1 MFSTLA
7 RGYNSLQASAQ
18 PQSAASTIDRL
29 CDRLLNQSHPDERR
43 AALLSLKGLSRDWKA
58 EVGSRALP
66 ILLGVL
72 EDDAKEDVETAKA
85 VVETLSLLCEVEEV
99 DGRPVRDDSGLRN
112 TDSFLSTPTPLHTLL
127 TLLTPSHFYLRFF
140 SLQLLGILLNNRS
153 SQVQQYVLTSPGGIG
168 RLVETLDDSR
178 EIIRNESL
186 LLIISLT
193 TSNAE
198 IQKLLAFEGAFDKL
212 FSIVRNEGGIGSGGI
227 VVQDCLAA
235 IAGLLRWNVSNQNY
249 FRETSCIPILAPLLL
264 FPRPQ
269 TLNAASL
276 ASFAFQSWSEQKVI
290 NAGLVISLV
299 RMLVGGAGSGKAT
312 NQKMLEK
319 TGLTRCLIELSLA
332 SNAPTV
338 IKSQALHALADILRV
353 STPNQELLTSL
364 IVTPLIPPSA
374 PPPSSA
380 VSPSARASLEG
391 HHDEYGHYIEPQGGA
406 SEPGSHRHSLDD
418 AMASSHHS
426 SSQNAY
432 DSIGTP
438 RSGGGGG
445 GGASGLAGPSST
457 KWRRGHAVPAVVA
470 VVSLA
475 VEGDGASAAT
485 ARDGLRLRAA
495 AASLFESYVAS
506 STETQLGILST
517 MSAPQPEELP
527 GPDGTPGPRT
537 QSAGSILLHALR
549 TFPTATRNEPFD
561 SYRPFFACLLFSHL
575 LLHSEVSK
583 SFARRIYF
591 QGDETEPGGQGDE
604 DDRASLVAVLVGNLM
619 MAQRE
624 QAHSQNAG
632 LGPDRML
639 EWSRVMVGYLT
650 TLAVWLWESPGT
662 VKEFLSEGSNLQV
675 LIQPITQAAGVDS
688 IVQGLCAF
696 VLGICYE
703 YNREPGPITRETL
716 HPILQSRVG
725 PDQFV
730 SRILRLREDP
740 RFRTVGPNVLELSDD
755 DDAHLDDVSEEDG
768 LWFDF
773 TFVEFLKTNYIAV
786 QRAILVEPNATTS
799 MRTSIDASST
809 SDLVTA
815 LRSSLSDQ
823 AKELDEMRDLVQQLQ
838 AEREEERIAFQ
849 AEVASLSDTISS
861 LASQV
866 AAARTTK
873 EDLEREQED
882 LLVLLEDLSVKR
894 RNDKKRMRIALMDV
908 SEDEEG
914 DEPEDDDGHAQ
925 GGGAPAFEGDFENGL
940 TAAHIAGV
948 HDANGR
954 LDGASAALYDPAR
967 YAEHAHGQAARL
979 DGIDGDFGDRKSND
993 DPEATEKDPYAR
1005 PAQYRGGEYD
1015 DGGAL
1020 FEGEA
1025 TDGPTD
1031 WTPQGY
1037 QYDSGQHTRNQSLT

>member
-7 RGYNSLQASAQ
+7 RGYNSLQQSAA
-18 PQSAASTIDRL
+18 PQSAASTIDKL
-29 CDRLLNQSHPDERR
+29 CDRLLNQESIDERK
-43 AALLSLKGLSRDWKA
+43 AALLGLKGLSRDWKS

-72 EDDAKEDVETAKA
+72 EDDAAQDVETAKA

-112 TDSFLSTPTPLHTLL
+112 TDSFLSTPSPLHKLL
-127 TLLTPSHFYLRFF
+127 TLLTPTHFYLRFF

-153 SQVQQYVLTSPGGIG
+153 KEVQGYVLTSPGGIG

-193 TSNAE
+193 TANAE

-249 FRETSCIPILAPLLL
+249 FRETSCIPLLAPLLL
-264 FPRPQ
+264 FPRANA
-269 TLNAASL
+269 LNSHSL
-276 ASFAFQSWSEQKVI
+276 STFAFQSWSEQKTI

-299 RMLVGGAGSGKAT
+299 RMLVGGLGSGKMM
-312 NQKMLEK
+312 NQKAL
-319 TGLTRCLIELSLA
+319 LTSGVSRCLIELGLA
-332 SNAPTV
+332 SNAPV
-338 IKSQALHALADILRV
+338 VVKSQALHALADILKL
-353 STPNQELLTSL
+353 SPPNQELLTSL
-364 IVTPLIPPSA
+364 IVTPLIPPRPA
-374 PPPSSA
+374 TAVFSS
-380 VSPSARASLEG
+380 SL
-391 HHDEYGHYIEPQGGA
+391 QGGA
-406 SEPGSHRHSLDD
+406 FPEEYDQQGGEV
-418 AMASSHHS
+418 
-426 SSQNAY
+426 Y
-432 DSIGTP
+432 DSP
-438 RSGGGGG
+438 RNGGGGG
-445 GGASGLAGPSST
+445 RRSQDDPLSNSAHSQQYRHDEHGQYSGRGPEGEYDDDERDGQGGGDFSRPSPRSNGGST
-457 KWRRGHAVPAVVA
+457 KWKKGTPVPAVVA

-475 VEGDGASAAT
+475 VNGDGVSV
-485 ARDGLRLRAA
+485 AREGLRIRAA
-495 AASLFESYVAS
+495 AANLFQNYVAG

-517 MSAPQPEELP
+517 MSAPQPDELP
-527 GPDGTPGPRT
+527 GPDGLPGQRT

-549 TFPTATRNEPFD
+549 VFPSPTRNEPFD
-561 SYRPFFACLLFSHL
+561 SYPSFFASLLFSHL
-575 LLHSEVSK
+575 LLHSETSK
-583 SFARRIYF
+583 SYARRIYF
-591 QGDETEPGGQGDE
+591 AGSDTEPGGEGDE
-604 DDRASLVAVLVGNLM
+604 DERTSLVAILVGNLM

-624 QAHSQNAG
+624 QAMSQNQG
-632 LGPDRML
+632 LGQERMM

-650 TLAVWLWESPGT
+650 ALATWLWESPGT

-675 LIQPITQAAGVDS
+675 LIQPITQASGVDS
-688 IVQGLCAF
+688 LVQGLCTF

-755 DDAHLDDVSEEDG
+755 DDAHLDDVGEEGG

-786 QRAILVEPNATTS
+786 QRAILVDPQATSS

-815 LRSSLSDQ
+815 LRASLSDQ
-823 AKELDEMRDLVQQLQ
+823 AKELEDMRELVHQLQ
-838 AEREEERIAFQ
+838 AEREEERLAFQ
-849 AEVASLSDTISS
+849 HEVVSLSDTISK
-861 LASQV
+861 LAGQV
-866 AAARTTK
+866 SAARGEK
-873 EDLEREQED
+873 EEMDREQED
-882 LLVLLEDLSVKR
+882 LLVLLEDLSIKR
-894 RNDKKRMRIALMDV
+894 KKDKKRMRIALMDV

-914 DEPEDDDGHAQ
+914 DEDEEEEEEEPRGEGDGGQEIYEQPNAEQYEAAAQPKPLPTHRGFENGYEDDGH
-925 GGGAPAFEGDFENGL
+925 GGEEDLVYGEE
-940 TAAHIAGV
+940 
-948 HDANGR
+948 
-954 LDGASAALYDPAR
+954 SAV
-967 YAEHAHGQAARL
+967 
-979 DGIDGDFGDRKSND
+979 F
-993 DPEATEKDPYAR
+993 
-1005 PAQYRGGEYD
+1005 RGGEYD
-1015 DGGAL
+1015 AQP
-1020 FEGEA
+1020 FEGAA
-1025 TDGPTD
+1025 TEGPTG
-1031 WTPQGY
+1031 WTPDGY
-1037 QYDSGQHTRNQSLT
+1037 AYESHHRSTSLI